1 MVKVRSSAAHLLM
14 RLGQQR
20 HRLAPASAAFL
31 AATHPALGRFQRP
44 FRLAIPT
51 R

>member
-1 MVKVRSSAAHLLM
+1 VNVLPLAAHCLM
-14 RLGQQR
+14 RFGEER
-20 HRLAPASAAFL
+20 HRLASAMTPLL